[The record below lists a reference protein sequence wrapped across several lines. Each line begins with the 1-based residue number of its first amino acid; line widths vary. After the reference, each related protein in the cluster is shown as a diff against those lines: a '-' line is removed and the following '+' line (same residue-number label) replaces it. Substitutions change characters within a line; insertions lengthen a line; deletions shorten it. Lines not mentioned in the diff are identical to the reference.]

1 MHRFTSET
9 RLSRTQDLIST
20 ELDEETVLMSIDAGA
35 YYGLKGPAQTI
46 WNNLET
52 PLTFSALVERLVKEY
67 SVSQETCSED
77 LQQFLAKMEQEGLLH
92 VD

>member
-9 RLSRTQDLIST
+9 RLSRTHDLIST

>member
-9 RLSRTQDLIST
+9 RLSRAQDLIST

-35 YYGLKGPAQTI
+35 YFGLKGPAQTI

-52 PLTFSALVERLVKEY
+52 PLTFAALVDRLVREY
-67 SVSQETCSED
+67 AVSQETCSED
-77 LQQFLAKMEQEGLLH
+77 LQQFLTRMEQEGLLR
-92 VD
+92 VE

>member
-20 ELDEETVLMSIDAGA
+20 ELDEETVLMSIYAGT